1 MTALRRGFKSW
12 SETTA
17 LQVRRQFRVA
27 PAAPLPGH
35 RLAELQ
41 NISLWTPND
50 LPMDAA
56 VRERLCGKHKS
67 VWSAFTLPTT
77 TGHVIV
83 FNPEHTLR
91 RQSNDIMHELAHI
104 LLEHTPGNMFFGAN
118 GVALRSHDKVQ
129 EEEAKWLAG
138 ALLLPRESLF
148 AIRRL
153 RLTDE
158 EACERYEVSEAILA
172 FRFSVTAVDKQ
183 LAFAKRRSSAVPPF
197 R

>member
-1 MTALRRGFKSW
+1 L
-12 SETTA
+12 
-17 LQVRRQFRVA
+17 A
-27 PAAPLPGH
+27 PK
-35 RLAELQ
+35 
-41 NISLWTPND
+41 D
-50 LPMDAA
+50 LPTLDDAI
-56 VRERLCGKHKS
+56 RERLCGKHKWA
-67 VWSAFTLPTT
+67 WSAFTLPTPSA
-77 TGHVIV
+77 HVIV
-83 FNPEHTLR
+83 INPEHPAR

-153 RLTDE
+153 KLTDE
-158 EACERYEVSEAILA
+158 EACEKYAVSEAMLT
-172 FRFSVTAVDKQ
+172 FRFGVTAVDKQ
-183 LAFAKRRSSAVPPF
+183 LAFARRRSTSGTRSF